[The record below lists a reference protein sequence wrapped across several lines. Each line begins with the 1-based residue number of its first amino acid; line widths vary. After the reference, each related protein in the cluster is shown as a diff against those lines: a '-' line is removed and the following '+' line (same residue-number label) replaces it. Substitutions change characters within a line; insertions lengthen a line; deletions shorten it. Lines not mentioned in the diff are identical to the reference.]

1 MTVLVMERLRRHRI
15 PQITI
20 NVLAGRELESVK
32 GIEVWLRVERVEV
45 RADPPVA
52 VQADG
57 ESLGMVD
64 QATVDWFPDSLRVVG
79 GQSAL

>member
-1 MTVLVMERLRRHRI
+1 
-15 PQITI
+15 
-20 NVLAGRELESVK
+20 
-32 GIEVWLRVERVEV
+32 VWKAVEGVEV
-45 RADPPVA
+45 KADPPVA

-64 QATVDWFPDSLRVVG
+64 HAMVDWLPDALGVIG